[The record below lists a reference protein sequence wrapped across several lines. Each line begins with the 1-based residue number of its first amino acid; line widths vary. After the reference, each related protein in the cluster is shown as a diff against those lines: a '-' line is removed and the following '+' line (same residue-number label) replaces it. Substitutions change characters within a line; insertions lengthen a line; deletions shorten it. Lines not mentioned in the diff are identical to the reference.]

1 MVLQKSRFH
10 ILIAL
15 YKCEGGS
22 CKNVVFISSAVV
34 NGFWNCA
41 AGRSQF
47 AFAPPKKKLNEDLWH
62 FKRLWWWFWSVM
74 SLELLPAVAMASF
87 SLGVG
92 PPWWKRDSLQ
102 SEAGS
107 HCLSQKRS
115 QLFGLAQL
123 QPPHHSIL
131 LNAIGITMTPPVTS
145 RAIRIPC
152 LLIAHPA
159 QHFLS
164 FNKITWNTLY

>member
-1 MVLQKSRFH
+1 MVLQKSCFQ

-15 YKCEGGS
+15 YKCEGGC

-47 AFAPPKKKLNEDLWH
+47 AFAPPPTNDDLWH

-131 LNAIGITMTPPVTS
+131 LNARNHYDSSCHITCYQDTLSPDSTTS
-145 RAIRIPC
+145 SA
-152 LLIAHPA
+152 
-159 QHFLS
+159 FLV
-164 FNKITWNTLY
+164 IQ

>member
-1 MVLQKSRFH
+1 MFSDSDSNLITNVREIVAKMLFLFHQLWLMAFGIVL
-10 ILIAL
+10 L
-15 YKCEGGS
+15 
-22 CKNVVFISSAVV
+22 
-34 NGFWNCA
+34 
-41 AGRSQF
+41 AGHNWLLPP
-47 AFAPPKKKLNEDLWH
+47 PPKKNQKQTNEDLWH

-87 SLGVG
+87 CLGVG
-92 PPWWKRDSLQ
+92 PPCWKRDSLQ

-107 HCLSQKRS
+107 HCLSQKKS

-123 QPPHHSIL
+123 QPPRHSIL
-131 LNAIGITMTPPVTS
+131 LNGGITMTPPVTS

-152 LLIAHPA
+152 LLIAPPA
-159 QHFLS
+159 QCFLS